1 MNGMPAAHDDAPPKS
16 YAPPARQRGYVTAMR
31 RIAASREP
39 GTPVRVY
46 LSVPPLITERDNWEE
61 RLKAVRTRLPRGV
74 ELLTYDTAFAGGD
87 DYADRWEEFAQGL
100 DGLVLIAPQ
109 KKPGGKVYRLGP
121 TAREELRTV
130 VAAGKPV
137 LLFARTYGL
146 VPVVDCLPN
155 RVGPP
160 HRARTKLTVP
170 EAWDIKA
177 PSLTL
182 QAALAALQPKSA
194 EEPPLPVHADHLLQ
208 PFAITAR

>member
-1 MNGMPAAHDDAPPKS
+1 MPAAPAAAPPKS
-16 YAPPARQRGYVTAMR
+16 YAPPARQRGYITAMR

-39 GTPVRVY
+39 GAPVRVY
-46 LSVPPLITERDNWEE
+46 LSAPPLIAERDNWED
-61 RLKAVRTRLPRGV
+61 RVKAVRTRLPRGID
-74 ELLTYDTAFAGGD
+74 LLTYGTAFTGGE
-87 DYADRWEEFAQGL
+87 DYVERWEKFAQGL

-121 TAREELRTV
+121 TARDELRSV

-160 HRARTKLTVP
+160 HRPRTKLAVP
-170 EAWDIKA
+170 EGWDAKT
-177 PSLTL
+177 PPPTL
-182 QAALAALQPKSA
+182 EAALAALRPKDGDA
-194 EEPPLPVHADHLLQ
+194 VEPPTHPAHLLN
-208 PFAITAR
+208 PFAVTAS

>member
-1 MNGMPAAHDDAPPKS
+1 MSDMPAAPAAAPPKS
-16 YAPPARQRGYVTAMR
+16 YAPPARQRGYITAMR

-46 LSVPPLITERDNWEE
+46 LSAPPLITERDNWGE
-61 RLKAVRTRLPRGV
+61 RLKAVRTRLPRDID
-74 ELLTYDTAFAGGD
+74 LLTYGTAFAGGD
-87 DYADRWEEFAQGL
+87 DYVERWEEFAQGL

-121 TAREELRTV
+121 TARDELRTV
-130 VAAGKPV
+130 VSAGKPV

-160 HRARTKLTVP
+160 HRPRTKLTVP
-170 EAWDIKA
+170 EAWDAKTPA
-177 PSLTL
+177 PTL
-182 QAALAALQPKSA
+182 QAALGALHPKSTEA
-194 EEPPLPVHADHLLQ
+194 PPAPVPADHLLR
-208 PFAITAR
+208 PFAVTAH